1 MSSLVVRET
10 WFTRLLRAV
19 GLVTPTEED
28 DFEAG
33 ADYAS
38 DFPATRSYPATTSM
52 SAYAAFPWVY
62 ACADAIASN
71 LSMLPI
77 KAVRGVGA
85 DSEPVDDH
93 PILDL
98 LRSPSSRVDGTLF
111 RRQAVI
117 DLILTGDAYALIIGE
132 REPSGLIRMHP
143 ARTKVVPLEDGQP
156 GHYEYSGAGR
166 DSAYAWSQVVHI
178 RSPSWEDS
186 PASLYGQGA
195 IRALNEDLLT
205 DQAAAK
211 LAANAAKTGRPSAII
226 SPSED
231 GDRWSAEQIA
241 QIRAAYQKQL
251 AGTSGALFMGGPAKY
266 ESLGFSPRDME
277 YQAVRNYARESTLAA
292 FGVPPTLVGLPTA
305 NYATARQQAKTFW
318 ESLQGRAAAID
329 AELTRLARRYPR
341 SETIRV
347 MHDFS
352 NVEALQ
358 ESSTERVNR
367 VQLWWMMGIPLA
379 DAAAY
384 EGFDDLPV
392 GGGAPA
398 SEPASISTQNEGLHL
413 AVDFL
418 TRRAP
423 SAVDSAHFSPDYAS
437 DLKETDASIWALGEF
452 GPQASALGEM
462 VAREGGLMARN
473 AAEEAL
479 LVARTEWASSNDRGV
494 GLVDVVNQI
503 QWLVIGRLGAEYQRD
518 VIDRA
523 RQKVAS
529 YAVAVGGDPFERPDL
544 EIASVELRDV
554 YWRVW
559 LKNVQAPFER
569 SMTLAVRRYA
579 LGAADRLAK
588 RIPQA
593 VETSPER
600 SAGVPSVVRQLT
612 DLQIEKLLA
621 HAEETALFDA
631 VVRGIYVDM
640 VARGYRD
647 AAKRIGIDLAA
658 PGIQQTLVR
667 QMVETLT
674 HYWNDTTKEYVLR
687 AVEDGIAQGLTTSQM
702 QTAILQNKAYNP
714 ARARMVARTET
725 TRALNAAASASW
737 DQAVLQGINLEV
749 EWITARD
756 DEVRETHRELDG
768 ARVKPGVQFINSQ
781 GHGAFCPGQF
791 GLAAEDINC
800 RCVALESVIR

>member
-10 WFTRLLRAV
+10 WITRLLRAV
-19 GLVTPTEED
+19 GLVTPEKED
-28 DFEAG
+28 DFKAG

-77 KAVRGVGA
+77 KVVRGVGSEA
-85 DSEPVDDH
+85 EPVDDH
-93 PILDL
+93 PVLDL
-98 LRSPSSRVDGTLF
+98 LRAPSSRVDGTLF
-111 RRQAVI
+111 RRQVVI
-117 DLILTGDAYALIIGE
+117 DLVLTGDAYALIIGE
-132 REPSGLIRMHP
+132 REPSALIRMHP
-143 ARTKVVPLEDGQP
+143 ARTKVVPLDDGQP

-166 DSAYAWSQVVHI
+166 DSAFAWSQVVHV

-329 AELTRLARRYPR
+329 AELTRLARRFPR

-367 VQLWWMMGIPLA
+367 VQLWWMMGVPLA

-398 SEPASISTQNEGLHL
+398 SDPASITTQNEGLHL

-423 SAVDSAHFSPDYAS
+423 SAVDSAHFPLDYVV
-437 DLKETDASIWALGEF
+437 DLKESDASIWALGDF
-452 GPQASALGEM
+452 GPQATALVEM
-462 VAREGGLMARN
+462 ATREGGLVARN

-479 LVARTEWASSNDRGV
+479 LIARAEWADSNDRGV

-503 QWLVIGRLGAEYQRD
+503 QWLVVGRLGAEYQRN

-523 RQKVAS
+523 RQKAAS
-529 YAVAVGGDPFERPDL
+529 YAVAVGGDPFDRPEL
-544 EIASVELRDV
+544 EVTAVELRDV

-579 LGAADRLAK
+579 LGAAQRLAE
-588 RIPQA
+588 RIPKFIEPA
-593 VETSPER
+593 SEK
-600 SAGVPSVVRQLT
+600 SAHVVRQLSEQ
-612 DLQIEKLLA
+612 QIESLMDQ
-621 HAEETALFDA
+621 AEETAIFDA
-631 VVRGIYVDM
+631 AVRGIYVDM
-640 VARGYRD
+640 VGRGYRD
-647 AAKRIGIDLAA
+647 AAKRIGIDPTS
-658 PGIQQTLVR
+658 PGVQQAIVR

-674 HYWNDTTKEYVLR
+674 YYWNDTTKEYVR
-687 AVEDGIAQGLTTSQM
+687 KAVEDGIAQGLTTSQL
-702 QTAILQNKAYNP
+702 QDAILQNKAFDP

-737 DQAVLQGINLEV
+737 DEAVLQGINLEV

-768 ARVKPGVQFINSQ
+768 SMVKPGEPFVNSL
-781 GHGAFCPGQF
+781 GHSAFCPGQF
-791 GLAAEDINC
+791 NIAAEDINC
-800 RCVALESVIR
+800 RCVALERVIR